1 MKKEATGKSHA
12 KIILIGEHSVV
23 YGKPAIA
30 FPIDSI
36 PITVTTKSISHGM
49 RINSEFYKGELKEA
63 PVNLTGI
70 KRLITTI
77 CNELSPTDVHL
88 QINFSSEIP
97 SERGMGS
104 SAAVS
109 IALIKSLY
117 HYFNAPLSRAKLFEL
132 SDIEETI
139 THGNPSGI
147 DTATVSSESPV
158 WFIHKQQ
165 PATIDL
171 NLNGYLII
179 ADSGIRGQTDVAVNS
194 VRQLVKQDQ
203 NANAAIQH
211 LGDLTNQTKTVL
223 EQNQINRLGTLMNQA
238 QQQLDYLGINIPR
251 TEYLINVANQ
261 NGSLGTKLTGSG
273 LGGCIISL
281 TDTHSKAVKI
291 ANALS
296 NAGAVNTW
304 IESF

>member
-1 MKKEATGKSHA
+1 MKKEATGQSHA

-23 YGKPAIA
+23 YGQPAIA
-30 FPIDSI
+30 LPIDSI
-36 PITVTTKSISHGM
+36 PITVTIKTISHGIK
-49 RINSEFYKGELKEA
+49 INSEFYKGSLKEA
-63 PVNLTGI
+63 PVNLLGI
-70 KRLITTI
+70 KRLIETI
-77 CNELSPTDVHL
+77 CHQLTDQPVHM
-88 QINFSSEIP
+88 QISFASEIP

-109 IALIKSLY
+109 IALIKALY
-117 HYFNAPLSRAKLFEL
+117 NYFEAPLSKETLFEL

-158 WFIHKQQ
+158 WFVHKQK
-165 PATIDL
+165 PDTIRM

-194 VRQLVKQDQ
+194 VRQLVKKDRD
-203 NANAAIQH
+203 AKDAIVN
-211 LGDLTNQTKTVL
+211 LGQLTNQTKLSLATADI
-223 EQNQINRLGTLMNQA
+223 EHLGHLLNKA
-238 QQQLDYLGINIPR
+238 QRQLDYLGVNIPK
-251 TEYLINVANQ
+251 TERLIEVANR

-273 LGGCIISL
+273 LGGCIIAL
-281 TDTHSKAVKI
+281 AASKPSAMDI

-296 NAGAVNTW
+296 DSGAVNTW
-304 IESF
+304 IETF

>member
-1 MKKEATGKSHA
+1 MKKEATGSSHA

-23 YGKPAIA
+23 YGHPAIA

-36 PITVTTKSISHGM
+36 PMTVTTKSIHDGI
-49 RINSEFYKGELKEA
+49 RINSEFYKGSLKEA
-63 PVNLTGI
+63 PVNLLGI
-70 KRLITTI
+70 KRLIEAI
-77 CNELSPTDVHL
+77 CNQFANQPAHF
-88 QINFSSEIP
+88 QINFTSEIP

-117 HYFNAPLSRAKLFEL
+117 NYFDAPLTKREMFEL

-158 WFIHKQQ
+158 WFIHKQT
-165 PATIDL
+165 PDSITM
-171 NLNGYLII
+171 NLNGYMII

-194 VRQLVKQDQ
+194 VRQMVNRDQ
-203 NANAAIQH
+203 NAKDAIVNLGKLTEQTKVTLEQDDITH
-211 LGDLTNQTKTVL
+211 LGSLL
-223 EQNQINRLGTLMNQA
+223 NQA
-238 QQQLDYLGINIPR
+238 QRQLDYLGINIPR
-251 TEYLINVANQ
+251 TEHLIQVANQ
-261 NGSLGTKLTGSG
+261 NGSLGTKITGSG
-273 LGGCIISL
+273 LGGCIIAL
-281 TDTHSKAVKI
+281 ADDHAAALKI

-304 IESF
+304 IETF